1 MKNGM
6 LMEKYVLDMI
16 IVSLI
21 RMRVV
26 IVWRVNEI
34 IIIINIL

>member
-16 IVSLI
+16 IASLT

-34 IIIINIL
+34 IITINIL